1 MMSASCEK
9 QHVIVT
15 SIVCSYRCAFP
26 ETFTKASNML
36 ASNGVRDGILIT
48 EFTAEK
54 IYERAM
60 PKGGM
65 L

>member
-1 MMSASCEK
+1 MSASCGK
-9 QHVIVT
+9 QHLMVT
-15 SIVCSYRCAFP
+15 SKVCSYRCAFA
-26 ETFTKASNML
+26 ETFTKVSSML

-48 EFTAEK
+48 EFTTEK